1 MRGMA
6 LAAVSLVCCL
16 LAGCSVTIPTDP
28 DGTLERVTGGTLRVG
43 ASPAVGLVE
52 VTGSRVTGPLPDL
65 VSGFAATRDADVEFT
80 VLGEEEIVDALEAG
94 RLDLGI
100 GPMTN
105 ESPWSER
112 ASMTRGYD
120 TVPGADGRKVVLLL
134 PLGENRLQSALE
146 VFLDEEVGP

>member
-1 MRGMA
+1 
-6 LAAVSLVCCL
+6 
-16 LAGCSVTIPTDP
+16 
-28 DGTLERVTGGTLRVG
+28 
-43 ASPAVGLVE
+43 VE
-52 VTGSRVTGPLPDL
+52 VTGSRGTGPLPDL